1 MKINKKDILAV
12 CNRTLST
19 DEKVLSIIKKNFSH
33 YKLNLTGKTLK
44 GTKLLNFLNKATLAI
59 VGLEIIDKDLI
70 NKLPKL
76 KRLSKY
82 GVGLDNINQLE
93 LKKKKIKFFYS
104 KGFNKR
110 SVAEFSLCLMIFIL
124 RNIKR
129 ANDNFNKKLTW
140 INLSGDE
147 LTNKTVGIIG
157 CGNTGKELIKLIKPF
172 NCKILSHDIKNYKS
186 FNSKYNVN
194 RKSLNYIFRNSDVIS
209 LHLPLDNKTKN
220 LIGTKYLK
228 RMKNNSIFIN
238 TSRGKILNERDL
250 YSFLSKNKSV
260 FFGTDVLEDEP
271 PFERK
276 KLYNL
281 DNFFVTPH
289 MAGTTQ
295 QSILR
300 GGKLCLEFLKK
311 N

>member
-19 DEKVLSIIKKNFSH
+19 NEKVLSIIKKNFSH

-44 GTKLLNFLNKATLAI
+44 GSKLYNFLNKATLAI

-70 NKLPKL
+70 NNLPKL

-82 GVGLDNINQLE
+82 GVGLDNINQLA

-110 SVAEFSLCLMIFIL
+110 SVAEFSLCLIIFIL
-124 RNIKR
+124 RNIKK

-172 NCKILSHDIKNYKS
+172 NCKILTYDIKDYKY
-186 FNSKYNVN
+186 FNARYNVY
-194 RKSLNYIFRNSDVIS
+194 RKSLNYIFKNSDIIS

-220 LIGTKYLK
+220 LINMKYFKKLK
-228 RMKNNSIFIN
+228 KNSIFIN
-238 TSRGKILNERDL
+238 TSRGGIVNEKDL
-250 YSFLSKNKSV
+250 YSFLTKNKSI
-260 FFGTDVLEDEP
+260 FFGTDVLENEP
-271 PFERK
+271 PFRRK
-276 KLYNL
+276 KLYDL